1 MSFGT
6 WGFKSPLAHIGE
18 APIRNPD
25 RGFSHVRAREPGR
38 PGAGATFVGWGATKG
53 DGRGGA
59 GVSRVGR
66 VDAKAGVRAGWER
79 LKGGE
84 PWSRREFAGDLTI
97 AAVLALLGLG
107 VDELSDSSGQKMA
120 LGVVVVVAL
129 TLLRRR
135 LPAATLVLG
144 AAASAFLPGV
154 FLVTIVLGWSAGR
167 RIVGVGRALTAFVL
181 AFLAEVGLSLFD
193 QWSQMLFL
201 AATVMPGLASRY
213 WYQRRTLLSALQER
227 NDQLLRERTMVAG
240 QARLRER
247 QRIAQDMHDSLG
259 HQLALISV
267 HTGALEVDPAL
278 TDRQREAVGVL
289 RQASVAAMHELREV
303 VGILRDGVEAPAP
316 VEEAQPAARG
326 VAGIPGIVD
335 AARAAGTDV
344 RLATAGRPRPLV
356 SACDHAAYRIVQEA
370 LTNAYKHAPGSAITV
385 ELRYEDDS
393 LVVEIANGPAAGPGA
408 GEVVSGGQGLTGLRE
423 RARLVG
429 GMVHAGG
436 VEGGGFRVAG
446 VLPYG
451 TEPAG
456 AAEDVA
462 DDFGQWSQAR
472 ASVRSA
478 PPMDWAAVDRELA
491 VPVRGRTGGI
501 AMGCG
506 IAVAA
511 VVLLIIV
518 LGAGV
523 ALLVGS
529 ANKAMI
535 GRQEYDAVH
544 VGDSEQSVRDRLP
557 DGDSVLT
564 DGLDRKGP
572 PKPEGTDCLALLSSE
587 DSSEFTNDSVF
598 RFCFRDGKLVE
609 KQAYEVKQ

>member
-1 MSFGT
+1 MD
-6 WGFKSPLAHIGE
+6 AE
-18 APIRNPD
+18 AMM
-25 RGFSHVRAREPGR
+25 
-38 PGAGATFVGWGATKG
+38 
-53 DGRGGA
+53 
-59 GVSRVGR
+59 
-66 VDAKAGVRAGWER
+66 RAGRDW
-79 LKGGE
+79 LKGPE
-84 PWSRREFAGDLTI
+84 PWSRRMLAGDLTI
-97 AAVLALLGLG
+97 AGVLALLGLG
-107 VDELSDSSGQKMA
+107 VDELSKSSDVKMVLGAVSVFA
-120 LGVVVVVAL
+120 LV
-129 TLLRRR
+129 LLRRR

-144 AAASAFLPGV
+144 AAASAFLPAV
-154 FLVTIVLGWSAGR
+154 FLVTIVLGWSGGR
-167 RIVGVGRALTAFVL
+167 RIVGVGRALCAFVL
-181 AFLAEVGLSLFD
+181 AFLASVALTLVD
-193 QWSQMLFL
+193 QWSQMRPVLTVVFTTLLFL

-213 WYQRRTLLSALQER
+213 WHQRRTLLSALQER
-227 NDQLLRERTMVAG
+227 NDQLVRERTMVAG

-278 TDRQREAVGVL
+278 TGRQREAVGVL

-316 VEEAQPAARG
+316 VDEAQPAARG
-326 VAGIPGIVD
+326 VAGIAGIVE

-344 RLATAGRPRPLV
+344 RLGTAGRPRPLV
-356 SACDHAAYRIVQEA
+356 AACDHAAYRIVQEA
-370 LTNAYKHAPGSAITV
+370 LTNAYKHAPGSAIAV

-393 LVVEIANGPAAGPGA
+393 LVVEIANGPAAGRGS

-429 GMVHAGG
+429 GMVHAGAT
-436 VEGGGFRVAG
+436 EDGGFRVAG

-456 AAEDVA
+456 AAEEVAGGVA
-462 DDFGQWSQAR
+462 DDFGQRSQAR
-472 ASVRSA
+472 MLALRGGTRAA
-478 PPMDWAAVDRELA
+478 PPMDWAALDRELS
-491 VPVRGRTGGI
+491 VPVRSRAGGV

-511 VVLLIIV
+511 LVLLVIV

-529 ANKAMI
+529 ANNAMI
-535 GRQEYDAVH
+535 GRSVYDGVH
-544 VGDSEQSVRDRLP
+544 VGESEQDVRNRLP

-564 DGLDRKGP
+564 SGLEHKGP
-572 PKPEGTDCLALLSSE
+572 PRPAGADCFALLSAE
-587 DSSEFTNDSVF
+587 DSEMTSDTVF
-598 RFCFRDGKLVE
+598 RFCFRDGKLVD
-609 KQAYEVKQ
+609 KQVYEVKQ

>member
-1 MSFGT
+1 M
-6 WGFKSPLAHIGE
+6 
-18 APIRNPD
+18 
-25 RGFSHVRAREPGR
+25 
-38 PGAGATFVGWGATKG
+38 
-53 DGRGGA
+53 
-59 GVSRVGR
+59 
-66 VDAKAGVRAGWER
+66 DAKAGVRAGWEW
-79 LKGGE
+79 LKGAE
-84 PWSRREFAGDLTI
+84 PWSGRAFAGDLTI

-107 VDELSDSSGQKMA
+107 VDELSNSSGQKMV
-120 LGVVVVVAL
+120 LGVLAIVAL
-129 TLLRRR
+129 MLLRRR

-181 AFLAEVGLSLFD
+181 AFLAEVGLGLYD
-193 QWSQMLFL
+193 QWSQTRPLLIVVFSTLLFL

-303 VGILRDGVEAPAP
+303 VGILRDGVEAPP
-316 VEEAQPAARG
+316 VVEEAQPAARG
-326 VAGIPGIVD
+326 VAGIAGIVE

-344 RLATAGRPRPLV
+344 RLAAAGRPRPLV
-356 SACDHAAYRIVQEA
+356 AACDHAAYRIVQEA
-370 LTNAYKHAPGSAITV
+370 LTNAYKHAPGAAITV

-393 LVVEIANGPAAGPGA
+393 LVVEIANGPAAAPGPG
-408 GEVVSGGQGLTGLRE
+408 EVISGGQGLTGLRE

-429 GMVHAGG
+429 GMVHAGAT
-436 VEGGGFRVAG
+436 EGGGFRVAG

-456 AAEDVA
+456 VAEEDVA
-462 DDFGQWSQAR
+462 DDFGQRSQAR
-472 ASVRSA
+472 ASVRRTA

-491 VPVRGRTGGI
+491 VPLRSRTGGV

-518 LGAGV
+518 LGAGMT
-523 ALLVGS
+523 LLLGTV
-529 ANKAMI
+529 NKAMI
-535 GRQEYDAVH
+535 SREEYDSVL
-544 VGDSEQSVRDRLP
+544 VGDSEKSVRDRLP

-564 DGLDRKGP
+564 TGLDRKGP
-572 PKPEGTDCLALLSSE
+572 PRPEGTDCLALLSTE
-587 DSSEFTNDSVF
+587 DSSSLTNDSVF
-598 RFCFRDGKLVE
+598 RFCFRDGKLVD

>member
-1 MSFGT
+1 M
-6 WGFKSPLAHIGE
+6 
-18 APIRNPD
+18 
-25 RGFSHVRAREPGR
+25 
-38 PGAGATFVGWGATKG
+38 
-53 DGRGGA
+53 
-59 GVSRVGR
+59 
-66 VDAKAGVRAGWER
+66 DAKARTRAGWDW
-79 LKGGE
+79 LKGPE
-84 PWSRREFAGDLTI
+84 PWTRRALAADLTI
-97 AAVLALLGLG
+97 AAVMALLGIG
-107 VDELSDSSGQKMA
+107 VDELSNSSGLKTV
-120 LGVVVVVAL
+120 LGVVTVVSL

-135 LPAATLVLG
+135 LPAVTLVVG
-144 AAASAFLPGV
+144 SAASGLLPGV
-154 FLVTIVLGWSAGR
+154 FLVTVLLGWSAGR
-167 RIVGVGRALTAFVL
+167 RIIGVGRALGAFLL
-181 AFLAEVGLSLFD
+181 AFLAAVCLTFVD
-193 QWSQMLFL
+193 QGTQTQPLLVVVFSTLLFL

-213 WYQRRTLLSALQER
+213 WHQRRTLLSALQER

-316 VEEAQPAARG
+316 AEEAQPAARG
-326 VAGIPGIVD
+326 VAGIAGIVE

-344 RLATAGRPRPLV
+344 RLGTAGKPRPLV
-356 SACDHAAYRIVQEA
+356 AACDHAAYRIVQEA

-393 LVVEIANGPAAGPGA
+393 LVVEIANGPAAGRGSG

-429 GMVHAGG
+429 GMVHAGATD
-436 VEGGGFRVAG
+436 GGGFRVAG

-456 AAEDVA
+456 LVEDVA
-462 DDFGQWSQAR
+462 DDFGQRSQAR
-472 ASVRSA
+472 ALALKGA
-478 PPMDWAAVDRELA
+478 PPMDWAALDRELT
-491 VPVRGRTGGI
+491 VPVRTRAGGV

-511 VVLLIIV
+511 LVLLIIV
-518 LGAGV
+518 MGAAV
-523 ALLVGS
+523 VMLVGS
-529 ANKAMI
+529 ADKAMI
-535 GRQEYDAVH
+535 SEEEYDAVH
-544 VGDSEQSVRDRLP
+544 VGESEHAVRSRLP
-557 DGDSVLT
+557 DGNSVLT
-564 DGLDRKGP
+564 SGMDRKGP
-572 PKPEGTDCLALLSSE
+572 QRPEGSDCLALISS
-587 DSSEFTNDSVF
+587 DSSKLTEDTVF
-598 RFCFRDGKLVE
+598 RFCFRDGKLVD
-609 KQAYEVKQ
+609 KQAYEVEQ